1 MSRIR
6 SIRTLTLAALLFA
19 LIVPMAPMQAHAQEP
34 AFVLTIQKLITTVTV
49 VGAGETEAEAID
61 NAYDLLHA
69 SYFVLSSTVV
79 NSFCSTDD
87 PPGPIGP
94 ITLCAAEVE
103 ARVLRKAVLFPR

>member
-1 MSRIR
+1 MSRVR
-6 SIRTLTLAALLFA
+6 SIRVLTLAALLFA
-19 LIVPMAPMQAHAQEP
+19 LLVPMAHAQVP
-34 AFVLTIQKLITTVTV
+34 VFQLNFQTLITTVTV

-69 SYFVLSSTVV
+69 SYFVLSSNLV
-79 NSFCSTDD
+79 NSFCTTDD

-103 ARVLRKAVLFPR
+103 ARVIRKATIILPH